1 MATLSSTQVKVKA
14 VFLDYDGTIS
24 PLNVSRSKSAV
35 LAENLKVL
43 RKISQLMPV
52 AIITTKDL
60 RFVVPR
66 TTFAHAWAG
75 LAGLELKIGGVVKK
89 TKAKRLRAAQ
99 PYLTAALEYARSF
112 SGNGLTIEEKHAS
125 NGTVIA
131 FSVDWRRAKNKR
143 EAKKRARQI
152 LNRCEKLV
160 PIRYAGQPFVDVFPC
175 RINKG
180 KALLALK
187 RKLGLH
193 DGVLYMG
200 DSLVDNAAFEVA
212 DIAVG
217 VLHKE
222 TPPNLL
228 CDFHVK
234 FEEVASF
241 LRALLD
247 NNFCIDLKSPF
258 LG

>member
-1 MATLSSTQVKVKA
+1 MATPSATQVKVKA

-24 PLNVSRSKSAV
+24 PLNVSRSESAV

-43 RKISQLMPV
+43 NQISQLIPI

-60 RFVVPR
+60 QFVVPR
-66 TTFAHAWAG
+66 TTFAHAWVG
-75 LAGLELKIGGVVKK
+75 LAGLEMKIGGVVME
-89 TKAKRLRAAQ
+89 TKANRLRAAR
-99 PYLTAALEYARSF
+99 PHLTVALEYARSL

-125 NGTVIA
+125 DGTVIA

-143 EAKKRARQI
+143 EAQERALQI
-152 LNRCEKLV
+152 LRKCEKLV
-160 PIRYAGQPFVDVFPC
+160 PIRYAGQPFFDVFPC
-175 RINKG
+175 RIDKG

-217 VLHKE
+217 VLHEE

-241 LRALLD
+241 LRALLE
-247 NNFCIDLKSPF
+247 NNFRVDLDSP
-258 LG
+258 LLS